1 LIADLSRVIISG
13 DVMTKEMET
22 VEGLTLE
29 NDSLRKRVAELE
41 DTVRQ
46 RDRVMQAV
54 IDHVPALIFMMDLED
69 TYSHTNQA
77 CAEFMGRKEVSDVV
91 GHNAREFFPPE
102 VFDAWRENN
111 RLVAAKGEA
120 IVAEESG
127 PSEDGILVYRSIKFP
142 VRDSDGT
149 IRWIGG
155 IATDVTR
162 ERRAEERMHESQA
175 RAQAMLDASTDLLLL
190 VDLEGVV
197 ITTNQAAAGWLGLTP
212 TEVAGMRDVFPLEEP
227 TRRASVVEEVRRTG
241 APARFDATRDERSFE
256 VTAYPV
262 RSGDG
267 PPARLA
273 IYGRD
278 VTEQRRTALE
288 QLRLQEQV
296 IEAQRLA
303 IREIGTP
310 LVPLTDE
317 AVAIP
322 LIGAIDEVRA
332 AHFVETMLRG
342 VEARGAHIVVVDVT
356 GVNTVD
362 MHVAE
367 VLVRAARAAKLLGAE
382 VIMTGIR
389 PAVAQA
395 LVDLGADLGG
405 VMTLAS
411 LQDGIAYAVRGKG
424 RASSAPRGAT
434 PAAPRRIR

>member
-1 LIADLSRVIISG
+1 
-13 DVMTKEMET
+13 MTKEMET
-22 VEGLTLE
+22 IERVTLE
-29 NDSLRKRVAELE
+29 NDALRKRVAELE
-41 DTVRQ
+41 ETVRQ
-46 RDRVMQAV
+46 RDRVMQTV
-54 IDHVPALIFMMDLED
+54 IDHIPALIFVMDLED
-69 TYSHTNQA
+69 TYSHTNQS
-77 CAEFMGRKEVSDVV
+77 CALFMGREKISEIV

-102 VFDAWRENN
+102 VFDSWRENN

-127 PSEDGILVYRSIKFP
+127 PREDGIHFYRSIKFP
-142 VRDSDGT
+142 VRDSEGT

-155 IATDVTR
+155 IATNVTA
-162 ERRAEERMHESQA
+162 ERRADERLRESQA

-197 ITTNQAAAGWLGLTP
+197 VTANRAAAGWLGCIP
-212 TEVAGMRDVFPLEEP
+212 TEVAGMRDVFPLDEP
-227 TRRASVVEEVRRTG
+227 ARRTSLVEEIRRTDT
-241 APARFDATRDERSFE
+241 PARFDAARDERWFE

-262 RSGDG
+262 RSEDG
-267 PPARLA
+267 QLARLA

-278 VTEQRRTALE
+278 VTEQRRAAQE

-303 IREIGTP
+303 IQEIGTP
-310 LVPLTDE
+310 LVPLTDK

-322 LIGAIDEVRA
+322 LIGAVDEVRA

-342 VEARGAHIVVVDVT
+342 VEERGAHIIVVDVT
-356 GVNTVD
+356 GVSTVD
-362 MHVAE
+362 THVAE
-367 VLVRAARAAKLLGAE
+367 VLVRAARAANLLGAE

-405 VMTLAS
+405 VVTLAS

-424 RASSAPRGAT
+424 RTSAPRRGVNA
-434 PAAPRRIR
+434 

>member
-1 LIADLSRVIISG
+1 
-13 DVMTKEMET
+13 MTNEMET
-22 VEGLTLE
+22 IERLTLE
-29 NDSLRKRVAELE
+29 NDVLRKRVAELE
-41 DTVRQ
+41 ETVRQ
-46 RDRVMQAV
+46 RDRVMQTV
-54 IDHVPALIFMMDLED
+54 IDHVPALIFVMDLED
-69 TYSHTNQA
+69 TYSHTNHA
-77 CAEFMGRKEVSDVV
+77 CASFMGRSKISEIV

-102 VFDAWRENN
+102 VFASWRENN

-127 PSEDGILVYRSIKFP
+127 PSENGIQVYQSIKFP
-142 VRDSDGT
+142 VRDAEGT

-155 IATDVTR
+155 IATNVTA
-162 ERRAEERMHESQA
+162 ERRAEQRVHESQA

-190 VDLEGVV
+190 VDLDGVV
-197 ITTNQAAAGWLGLTP
+197 IMANQAAAGWLGCTP
-212 TEVAGMRDVFPLEEP
+212 TEVAGMRDVFPLDEP
-227 TRRASVVEEVRRTG
+227 ARRASLVEEVRSSGT
-241 APARFDATRDERSFE
+241 PARFDAARDERWFE

-267 PPARLA
+267 SLARLA
-273 IYGRD
+273 VYGRD
-278 VTEQRRTALE
+278 VTEQRRAAQE
-288 QLRLQEQV
+288 QRRLQEQV

-303 IREIGTP
+303 IQEIGTP

-356 GVNTVD
+356 GVSTVD
-362 MHVAE
+362 THVAE

-405 VMTLAS
+405 VRTLAS

-424 RASSAPRGAT
+424 RTSSPRRGAGS
-434 PAAPRRIR
+434 

>member
-1 LIADLSRVIISG
+1 LGKGLVKFILPG
-13 DVMTKEMET
+13 DVMTTEMET
-22 VEGLTLE
+22 VERLTLE
-29 NDSLRKRVAELE
+29 NDTLRKRVAELE
-41 DTVRQ
+41 ETVRQ
-46 RDRVMQAV
+46 RDRVTQTI
-54 IDHVPALIFMMDLED
+54 IDHVPALIFVMDLED
-69 TYSHTNQA
+69 TYSHTNQS
-77 CAEFMGRKEVSDVV
+77 CAAFMGRQEVSDIV

-102 VFDAWRENN
+102 VFASWRENN

-127 PSEDGILVYRSIKFP
+127 PGEDGLLVYRSIKFP
-142 VRDSDGT
+142 IRDSEGT

-155 IATDVTR
+155 IATNVTP
-162 ERRAEERMHESQA
+162 ERRAEERVRESQA

-197 ITTNQAAAGWLGLTP
+197 VMANQAAAVRLGCSP
-212 TEVAGMRDVFPLEEP
+212 AEAVGMRDVFPLDEP
-227 TRRASVVEEVRRTG
+227 ARRAFVVEEVGRTG
-241 APARFDATRDERSFE
+241 TPARFDAARDERWFE

-267 PPARLA
+267 LPARLA
-273 IYGRD
+273 IFGRD
-278 VTEQRRTALE
+278 VTDQRRAAQEQR
-288 QLRLQEQV
+288 RLQEQV

-303 IREIGTP
+303 IQEIGTP

-356 GVNTVD
+356 GVSEVD
-362 MHVAE
+362 THVAE

-405 VMTLAS
+405 VVTLAS

-424 RASSAPRGAT
+424 RASSPRHGVRT
-434 PAAPRRIR
+434 

>member
-1 LIADLSRVIISG
+1 MTNEADI
-13 DVMTKEMET
+13 
-22 VEGLTLE
+22 VERLTRE
-29 NDSLRKRVAELE
+29 NDTLRKRVAELE
-41 DTVRQ
+41 GTVRQ

-54 IDHVPALIFMMDLED
+54 IDHVPALIFVMDLED
-69 TYSHTNQA
+69 TYSHTNQS
-77 CAEFMGRKEVSDVV
+77 CAAFMGRREVSEIV

-102 VFDAWRENN
+102 VFASWRENN

-127 PSEDGILVYRSIKFP
+127 PSEDGMLVYQSIKFP
-142 VRDSDGT
+142 VRDSEGT

-155 IATDVTR
+155 IATDVTAQ
-162 ERRAEERMHESQA
+162 RRAEERLRESQA

-190 VDLEGVV
+190 VELDGVV
-197 ITTNQAAAGWLGLTP
+197 ITANQAAAERLGCTP
-212 TEVAGMRDVFPLEEP
+212 AEVAGMRDVFPLDEP
-227 TRRASVVEEVRRTG
+227 DRLASLVEEVRHAGT
-241 APARFDATRDERSFE
+241 PARFDAARDERSFE

-262 RSGDG
+262 RSRDG
-267 PPARLA
+267 SLARLA

-278 VTEQRRTALE
+278 VTEQRRAAQE
-288 QLRLQEQV
+288 QRRLQEQI

-303 IREIGTP
+303 IQEIGTP
-310 LVPLTDE
+310 LVPLTDA

-342 VEARGAHIVVVDVT
+342 VEERGAHLVVVDVT
-356 GVNTVD
+356 GVSTVD
-362 MHVAE
+362 THVAD

-395 LVDLGADLGG
+395 LVDLDADLGG
-405 VMTLAS
+405 VVTLAS

-424 RASSAPRGAT
+424 RALAPRLRVSGG
-434 PAAPRRIR
+434 PRA

>member
-1 LIADLSRVIISG
+1 
-13 DVMTKEMET
+13 MTKETET
-22 VEGLTLE
+22 VERLTVE
-29 NDSLRKRVAELE
+29 NDALRKRVAELE
-41 DTVRQ
+41 ETVRQ
-46 RDRVMQAV
+46 RDRVMQTV
-54 IDHVPALIFMMDLED
+54 IDHIPALIFVMDLED
-69 TYSHTNQA
+69 TYSHTNQS
-77 CAEFMGRKEVSDVV
+77 CAIFMGRKEVSEIV

-102 VFDAWRENN
+102 VFDSWRENN

-127 PSEDGILVYRSIKFP
+127 PREDGIHFYQSIKFP
-142 VRDSDGT
+142 VRDSEGT

-155 IATDVTR
+155 IATNVTA
-162 ERRAEERMHESQA
+162 ERRADARLRESQA
-175 RAQAMLDASTDLLLL
+175 HAQAMLDASTDLLLL

-197 ITTNQAAAGWLGLTP
+197 VVANQAAAGRLGCTP
-212 TEVAGMRDVFPLEEP
+212 AEVAGMRDVFPLDEP
-227 TRRASVVEEVRRTG
+227 ARRASLVEEIRRTG
-241 APARFDATRDERSFE
+241 TPAHFDAARDDRWFE

-262 RSGDG
+262 QSGDG
-267 PPARLA
+267 PLARLA

-278 VTEQRRTALE
+278 VTEQRRAAQE
-288 QLRLQEQV
+288 QRRLQEQV

-303 IREIGTP
+303 IQEIGTP
-310 LVPLTDE
+310 LVPLTNA

-342 VEARGAHIVVVDVT
+342 VEERGAHIVVVDVT

-362 MHVAE
+362 THVAE

-395 LVDLGADLGG
+395 LVELGADLGG
-405 VMTLAS
+405 VVTLAS

-424 RASSAPRGAT
+424 RASS
-434 PAAPRRIR
+434 PRRGVSS